1 MRKCIINPS
10 TLEPFTSNI
19 KGDKMVKSR
28 KNNFHLEVSNDVDLE
43 YETASTTSRRIKK
56 ANGKG
61 KTLTKTKKF
70 SLKAKPKKSGS
81 LLVVNGKKIPLANSK
96 KRRRNKI
103 AVSSAGKKRAVSAK
117 RLMKK
122 ASTNKSAKKASS
134 LEGKKRA
141 VASKSAKKV
150 MLKKKALNK
159 ANKTAK
165 TSALKKKKTASSNT
179 GKAWVLK
186 KKAPRANSQKMLKT
200 KSSPP
205 ATKKMLPSM
214 DDIKEFFGV
223 KEKDQKNGK
232 TQSSSAGTSSAKK
245 LMPSSNNR
253 KLSIHVNAKKAQGSN
268 STGSDSAGTKTIYM
282 PIKQS
287 DSRSQKLSSLRTN
300 RRLRL
305 TCRMSNLWRL
315 KRKINY

>member
-1 MRKCIINPS
+1 MSCV
-10 TLEPFTSNI
+10 F
-19 KGDKMVKSR
+19 
-28 KNNFHLEVSNDVDLE
+28 
-43 YETASTTSRRIKK
+43 A
-56 ANGKG
+56 A
-61 KTLTKTKKF
+61 
-70 SLKAKPKKSGS
+70 KKSGS

-122 ASTNKSAKKASS
+122 ASS

-159 ANKTAK
+159 ANKKTAK

-253 KLSIHVNAKKAQGSN
+253 KLSIHVKAKKAQGSN

-282 PIKQS
+282 PIKQEANGQTAEAIIVE
-287 DSRSQKLSSLRTN
+287 DKEKAEADLQDIKVVEAVKKN
-300 RRLRL
+300 
-305 TCRMSNLWRL
+305 
-315 KRKINY
+315 

>member
-1 MRKCIINPS
+1 MLPFLRKCIINPS

-19 KGDKMVKSR
+19 KGNKMVKSR
-28 KNNFHLEVSNDVDLE
+28 KNNLHLEVSNDVDLE

-70 SLKAKPKKSGS
+70 SFKAKPKKSGS
-81 LLVVNGKKIPLANSK
+81 LLVVNGKKIPLDNSK

-117 RLMKK
+117 RLM
-122 ASTNKSAKKASS
+122 KKASS

-253 KLSIHVNAKKAQGSN
+253 KLSIHVKAKKAQGSN

-282 PIKQS
+282 PIKQEANGQTAEAIIVE
-287 DSRSQKLSSLRTN
+287 DKEKAEADLQDVKVVEAVKKN
-300 RRLRL
+300 
-305 TCRMSNLWRL
+305 
-315 KRKINY
+315 